1 MGKKGMTLVELLIVI
16 GVIAVLAGLLFPVFT
31 SIRER
36 ACITYCVDNL
46 KQVGAALHIYAQ
58 DHDGFVPPYTN
69 CGESYIDEF
78 IPNADDPNLFEFSY
92 LFYTKNKQIWYCP
105 LDPFAGIDTRNS
117 PPDWAIRYSPTWAA
131 DY

>member
-36 ACITYCVDNL
+36 ACITYCVNNL

-117 PPDWAIRYSPTWAA
+117 PFDWAIRYSPTWAA